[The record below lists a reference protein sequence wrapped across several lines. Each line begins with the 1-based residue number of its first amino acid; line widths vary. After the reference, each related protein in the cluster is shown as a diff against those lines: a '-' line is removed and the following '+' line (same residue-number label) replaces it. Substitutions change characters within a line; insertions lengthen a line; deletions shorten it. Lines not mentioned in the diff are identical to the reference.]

1 MDTENIHGS
10 DIMTQEQQAPQI
22 PVTDEDF
29 AELFRRMP
37 VAYKEI
43 TIIVQERTLREQQ
56 AKIEE
61 LEDKNSKLLLEEFR
75 TKGDERKKVKA
86 V

>member
-1 MDTENIHGS
+1 
-10 DIMTQEQQAPQI
+10 MTQEQQAPQQI

-37 VAYKEI
+37 IAYKEI

-61 LEDKNSKLLLEEFR
+61 LESKNSEFVL
-75 TKGDERKKVKA
+75 DEFKRKDDEKKVKA

>member
-1 MDTENIHGS
+1 
-10 DIMTQEQQAPQI
+10 MTQEAPLI
-22 PVTDEDF
+22 TVTDADWQ
-29 AELFRRMP
+29 ELLNRMP
-37 VAYKEI
+37 MAKAQI

>member
-1 MDTENIHGS
+1 
-10 DIMTQEQQAPQI
+10 MTQEQQAPPQI
-22 PVTDEDF
+22 AVTDEDF

-37 VAYKEI
+37 IAYKEI

-61 LEDKNSKLLLEEFR
+61 LESKNSEFVL
-75 TKGDERKKVKA
+75 DEFKRKDDEKKVKA

>member
-1 MDTENIHGS
+1 
-10 DIMTQEQQAPQI
+10 MTQEQQAPQI

-37 VAYKEI
+37 IAYKEI

-61 LEDKNSKLLLEEFR
+61 LEDKNSKLLLDEFR

>member
-1 MDTENIHGS
+1 
-10 DIMTQEQQAPQI
+10 MTQEQQAPQI

-37 VAYKEI
+37 IAYKEI

-61 LEDKNSKLLLEEFR
+61 LESKNSEFVL
-75 TKGDERKKVKA
+75 DEFKRKDDEKKVKA

>member
-1 MDTENIHGS
+1 
-10 DIMTQEQQAPQI
+10 MTQEAPQI
-22 PVTDEDF
+22 AVTDADWQ
-29 AELFRRMP
+29 ELLNRMP
-37 VAYKEI
+37 MAKAQI

-75 TKGDERKKVKA
+75 AKGAEKKKVKA

>member
-1 MDTENIHGS
+1 
-10 DIMTQEQQAPQI
+10 MTQEQQAPPQI
-22 PVTDEDF
+22 AVTDEDF

-61 LEDKNSKLLLEEFR
+61 LESKNSEFVL
-75 TKGDERKKVKA
+75 DEFKRKDDEKKVKA

>member
-1 MDTENIHGS
+1 
-10 DIMTQEQQAPQI
+10 MTQEAPQI
-22 PVTDEDF
+22 AVTDADWQ
-29 AELFRRMP
+29 ELLNRMP
-37 VAYKEI
+37 MAKAQI

-61 LEDKNSKLLLEEFR
+61 LEDKNSKLLLDEFR

>member
-1 MDTENIHGS
+1 
-10 DIMTQEQQAPQI
+10 MTQEQEAPQI
-22 PVTDEDF
+22 AVTDADWQ
-29 AELFRRMP
+29 ELLNRMP
-37 VAYKEI
+37 MAKAQI

-61 LEDKNSKLLLEEFR
+61 LEDRNSKLLLEEFR

>member
-1 MDTENIHGS
+1 
-10 DIMTQEQQAPQI
+10 MTQEAPQI
-22 PVTDEDF
+22 AVTDADWQ
-29 AELFRRMP
+29 ELLNRMP
-37 VAYKEI
+37 MAKAQI

>member
-1 MDTENIHGS
+1 
-10 DIMTQEQQAPQI
+10 MTQEQQAPPQI
-22 PVTDEDF
+22 AVTDEDF

-75 TKGDERKKVKA
+75 AKGAEKKKVKA

>member
-1 MDTENIHGS
+1 
-10 DIMTQEQQAPQI
+10 MTQEQEAPQI
-22 PVTDEDF
+22 AVTDADWQ
-29 AELFRRMP
+29 ELLNRMP
-37 VAYKEI
+37 MAKAQI

-75 TKGDERKKVKA
+75 TKGEERKKVKA

>member
-1 MDTENIHGS
+1 
-10 DIMTQEQQAPQI
+10 MTQEAPQI
-22 PVTDEDF
+22 AVTDADWQ
-29 AELFRRMP
+29 ELLNRMP
-37 VAYKEI
+37 MAKAQI

-61 LEDKNSKLLLEEFR
+61 LEDRNSKLLLEEFR

>member
-1 MDTENIHGS
+1 
-10 DIMTQEQQAPQI
+10 MTQEQEAPPQI
-22 PVTDEDF
+22 PVTDADWQ
-29 AELFRRMP
+29 ELLNRMP
-37 VAYKEI
+37 MAKAQI

>member
-1 MDTENIHGS
+1 
-10 DIMTQEQQAPQI
+10 MTQEQQAPQI

-37 VAYKEI
+37 IAYKEI

-56 AKIEE
+56 AKIED
-61 LEDKNSKLLLEEFR
+61 LEDRNSKLLLEEFR
-75 TKGDERKKVKA
+75 TKGAERKKAKA

>member
-1 MDTENIHGS
+1 
-10 DIMTQEQQAPQI
+10 MTQEQQAPPQI

-37 VAYKEI
+37 MAYKEI

-61 LEDKNSKLLLEEFR
+61 LESKNSEFVL
-75 TKGDERKKVKA
+75 DEFKRKDDEKKVKA

>member
-1 MDTENIHGS
+1 
-10 DIMTQEQQAPQI
+10 MTQEQEAPPQI
-22 PVTDEDF
+22 AVTDADWQ
-29 AELFRRMP
+29 ELLNRMP
-37 VAYKEI
+37 MAKAQI

-61 LEDKNSKLLLEEFR
+61 LESKNSEFVL
-75 TKGDERKKVKA
+75 DEFKRKDDEKKVKA

>member
-1 MDTENIHGS
+1 
-10 DIMTQEQQAPQI
+10 MTQEQEAPPQI
-22 PVTDEDF
+22 AVTTADYE
-29 AELFRRMP
+29 ELWRRMP
-37 VAYKEI
+37 MAYAQI

-61 LEDKNSKLLLEEFR
+61 LESKNSEFVL
-75 TKGDERKKVKA
+75 DEFKRKDDEKKVKA

>member
-1 MDTENIHGS
+1 
-10 DIMTQEQQAPQI
+10 MTQEQEAPPQI

-43 TIIVQERTLREQQ
+43 TIIVQERPLREQQ

-75 TKGDERKKVKA
+75 TKGAEKKKVKA